1 MRQLNYRDYI
11 AIAIVGFIVVITV
24 VAMILTASK

>member
-11 AIAIVGFIVVITV
+11 AIAIIGFVVVITI
-24 VAMILTASK
+24 VAMIVTASK

>member
-11 AIAIVGFIVVITV
+11 AIAIIAFVVVITV